1 MSKEIKQ
8 LELINYTVFFVF
20 NNLSKIELN
29 KNDRKKRKILYQL
42 LEKPAE
48 LINEQVSAL
57 REEFADV
64 DDKGEK
70 IVSQRMGNNVT
81 YQYGKENTDKFNVA
95 YMELLNQS
103 IKVDVL
109 PATQEELS
117 GVADFLENI
126 DLKLNVQDE
135 KILENLVEVLRK

>member
-8 LELINYTVFFVF
+8 LELINYAVFFVF

-48 LINEQVSAL
+48 LINEQVNAL

-64 DDKGEK
+64 DEKGEK
-70 IVSQRMGNNVT
+70 VVSQRMGNNVT
-81 YQYGKENTDKFNVA
+81 YQYSKENTDKFNVA

-126 DLKLNVQDE
+126 DLKLNIQDE